1 MKKNFSNI
9 VNLLSTLSRPLTAIA
24 LTETWLTVSNQDTYQ
39 LPGYKFVSHI
49 RINKTGGGVG
59 IFISNEHSYK
69 IRPDLCRMT
78 CDIEC
83 VFIEITQKGKPNV
96 LIGSIYRPPNT
107 DIVTYNSE
115 FESILKIID
124 SNNKKMSILAGDYNL
139 DLIKHDKHGPTADF
153 LNNLFAYSYIPTIRN
168 PTRIADSSATLIDN
182 IFVNSVQYHMKAAI
196 VYSDISDHLPIAL
209 HLETNLIKNIQPNT
223 IVKRI
228 YNEDSEKRFH
238 TDLANMS
245 NDWNA
250 VYDHCLIEKDA
261 PAAFNCFANQYRNAF
276 EKNFP
281 KKAIKINHKLIPR
294 QEWMT
299 KGLVKSCFKKS
310 TLYKKISK
318 NGQKS

>member
-1 MKKNFSNI
+1 MDDDEILFDASVNPQNNIYIEECKLNDFFEFQDKPAINVMHINCRSMKKNFSNI

-83 VFIEITQKGKPNV
+83 VFVEITQKGKPNV

-124 SNNKKMSILAGDYNL
+124 SDNKRMSILAGDYNL

-182 IFVNSVQYHMKAAI
+182 I
-196 VYSDISDHLPIAL
+196 L
-209 HLETNLIKNIQPNT
+209 
-223 IVKRI
+223 
-228 YNEDSEKRFH
+228 
-238 TDLANMS
+238 
-245 NDWNA
+245 
-250 VYDHCLIEKDA
+250 
-261 PAAFNCFANQYRNAF
+261 
-276 EKNFP
+276 
-281 KKAIKINHKLIPR
+281 
-294 QEWMT
+294 
-299 KGLVKSCFKKS
+299 
-310 TLYKKISK
+310 
-318 NGQKS
+318 